1 MEYKEAIEITGIDT
15 NGKSIEEIKREL
27 RLLVSKYHPDNKYGN
42 ENKFKLYNEAKE
54 VILTTLQESKEKANV
69 VVVTE
74 QEKTE
79 EPKVSEQ
86 RNITGTYDLE
96 DIEKAIKSTA
106 TKIYIKI
113 PIEYGLFYKEQQV
126 VYIEFNRDKREYQA
140 DIKIPRKQ
148 SVFLKKIRIGEKEI
162 AVANLNNKGVEEVT
176 RLSAIEL
183 NKYIKLNLS
192 IQLISE

>member
-15 NGKSIEEIKREL
+15 RDKSIEEIKREL

-42 ENKFKLYNEAKE
+42 ENKFKVYNEAKG
-54 VILTTLQESKEKANV
+54 VILTTLQESKEKATV

-162 AVANLNNKGVEEVT
+162 AVANLNNKGVEEVI

>member
-42 ENKFKLYNEAKE
+42 ESKFILYNEAKE
-54 VILTTLQESKEKANV
+54 VILTTLQESKEKATV
-69 VVVTE
+69 LEE
-74 QEKTE
+74 QEKAE

-96 DIEKAIKSTA
+96 DTEKAIKSTA

-126 VYIEFNRDKREYQA
+126 VYIEFIRNKRDYQA

-148 SVFLKKIRIGEKEI
+148 SIFLKKIRIGEKEI
-162 AVANLNNKGVEEVT
+162 AVTNLNNKGAEEVT
-176 RLSAIEL
+176 LLSAIEL

-192 IQLISE
+192 IQLISG

>member
-15 NGKSIEEIKREL
+15 RDKSIEEIKREL

-42 ENKFKLYNEAKE
+42 ENKFKVYNEAKE
-54 VILTTLQESKEKANV
+54 VILTTLQESKEKATV
-69 VVVTE
+69 VVEE

-113 PIEYGLFYKEQQV
+113 PIEYGLFYREQQV
-126 VYIEFNRDKREYQA
+126 VYIEFNRNKREYQA
-140 DIKIPRKQ
+140 DINIPRKQ
-148 SVFLKKIRIGEKEI
+148 SIFLKKIRIGEKEI
-162 AVANLNNKGVEEVT
+162 AVANLNNKVVEEVT
-176 RLSAIEL
+176 SLSAIEL

-192 IQLISE
+192 IQLVSE

>member
-54 VILTTLQESKEKANV
+54 VILTTLQESKEKATV
-69 VVVTE
+69 LEE
-74 QEKTE
+74 QEKAE

-96 DIEKAIKSTA
+96 DTEKAIKSTA

-126 VYIEFNRDKREYQA
+126 VYIEFIRNKRDYQA

-148 SVFLKKIRIGEKEI
+148 SIFLKKIRIGEKEI
-162 AVANLNNKGVEEVT
+162 AVTNLNNKGAEEVT

-192 IQLISE
+192 IQLISG

>member
-15 NGKSIEEIKREL
+15 RDKSIEEIKREL

-42 ENKFKLYNEAKE
+42 ENKFKVYNEAKE
-54 VILTTLQESKEKANV
+54 VILTTLQESKEKATV
-69 VVVTE
+69 VVEE

-113 PIEYGLFYKEQQV
+113 PIEYGLFYREQQV
-126 VYIEFNRDKREYQA
+126 VYIEFNRNKREYQA
-140 DIKIPRKQ
+140 DINIPRKQ
-148 SVFLKKIRIGEKEI
+148 SIFLKKIRIGEKEI
-162 AVANLNNKGVEEVT
+162 AVANLNNKVVEEVT

-192 IQLISE
+192 IQLVSE

>member
-42 ENKFKLYNEAKE
+42 ESKFILYNEAKE
-54 VILTTLQESKEKANV
+54 VILTTLQESKEKATV
-69 VVVTE
+69 LEE
-74 QEKTE
+74 QEKAE

-96 DIEKAIKSTA
+96 DTEKAIKSTA

-126 VYIEFNRDKREYQA
+126 VYIEFIRNKRDYQA

-148 SVFLKKIRIGEKEI
+148 SIFLKKIRIGEKEI
-162 AVANLNNKGVEEVT
+162 AVTNLNNKGAEEVT

-192 IQLISE
+192 IQLISG

>member
-42 ENKFKLYNEAKE
+42 ESKFILYNEAKE
-54 VILTTLQESKEKANV
+54 VILTTLQESKEKATV
-69 VVVTE
+69 LEE
-74 QEKTE
+74 QEKAE

-86 RNITGTYDLE
+86 RNITGKYDLE
-96 DIEKAIKSTA
+96 DTEKAIKSTV

-126 VYIEFNRDKREYQA
+126 VYIEFIRNKRDYQA

-148 SVFLKKIRIGEKEI
+148 SIFLKKIRIGEKEI
-162 AVANLNNKGVEEVT
+162 AVTNLNNKGAEEVT

-192 IQLISE
+192 IQLISG

>member
-42 ENKFKLYNEAKE
+42 ESKFILYNEAKE
-54 VILTTLQESKEKANV
+54 VILTTLQESKEKATV
-69 VVVTE
+69 LEE
-74 QEKTE
+74 QEKAE

-148 SVFLKKIRIGEKEI
+148 SIFLKKIRIGEKEI
-162 AVANLNNKGVEEVT
+162 AVTNLNNKGAEEVT

-192 IQLISE
+192 IQLISG

>member
-42 ENKFKLYNEAKE
+42 ENKFKVYNEAKE
-54 VILTTLQESKEKANV
+54 VILTTLQESKEKATV
-69 VVVTE
+69 VVEE

-113 PIEYGLFYKEQQV
+113 PIEYGLFYREQQV
-126 VYIEFNRDKREYQA
+126 VYIEFNRNKREYQA
-140 DIKIPRKQ
+140 DINIPRKQ
-148 SVFLKKIRIGEKEI
+148 SIFLKKIRIGEKEI
-162 AVANLNNKGVEEVT
+162 AVANLNNKVVEEVT

-192 IQLISE
+192 IQLVSE

>member
-1 MEYKEAIEITGIDT
+1 MEYKKAIEITGIDT
-15 NGKSIEEIKREL
+15 RDKSIEEIKREL

-54 VILTTLQESKEKANV
+54 VILTTLQESKEKATV
-69 VVVTE
+69 VVEE
-74 QEKTE
+74 QKKTE

-86 RNITGTYDLE
+86 RNITETYDLE
-96 DIEKAIKSTA
+96 DTEKAIKSTA

-126 VYIEFNRDKREYQA
+126 VYIEFNRNKREYQA
-140 DIKIPRKQ
+140 DINIPRKQ
-148 SVFLKKIRIGEKEI
+148 SIFLKKIRIGEKEI
-162 AVANLNNKGVEEVT
+162 AVANLNNKVVEEVT

-192 IQLISE
+192 IQLVSE

>member
-15 NGKSIEEIKREL
+15 RDKSIEEIKREL

-42 ENKFKLYNEAKE
+42 ENKFKVYNEAKE
-54 VILTTLQESKEKANV
+54 VILTTLQESKEKATV
-69 VVVTE
+69 VVEE

-86 RNITGTYDLE
+86 RNITETYDLE
-96 DIEKAIKSTA
+96 DTEKAIKSTA

-126 VYIEFNRDKREYQA
+126 VYIEFIRNKRDYQA

-148 SVFLKKIRIGEKEI
+148 SIFLKKIRIGEKEI
-162 AVANLNNKGVEEVT
+162 AVANLNNKGAEEVT
-176 RLSAIEL
+176 RLSAIKL

>member
-42 ENKFKLYNEAKE
+42 ESKFILYNEAKE
-54 VILTTLQESKEKANV
+54 VILTTLQESKEKATV
-69 VVVTE
+69 LEE
-74 QEKTE
+74 QEKAE

-96 DIEKAIKSTA
+96 DTEKAIKSTA

-126 VYIEFNRDKREYQA
+126 VYIEFIRNKRDYQA

-148 SVFLKKIRIGEKEI
+148 SIFLKKIRIGEKEI
-162 AVANLNNKGVEEVT
+162 TVANLNNKGAEEVT
-176 RLSAIEL
+176 CLSAIEL

>member
-15 NGKSIEEIKREL
+15 RDKSIEEIKREL

-54 VILTTLQESKEKANV
+54 VILTTLQESKEKATV
-69 VVVTE
+69 VVEE

-86 RNITGTYDLE
+86 RNITETYDLE
-96 DIEKAIKSTA
+96 DTEKAIKSTA

-126 VYIEFNRDKREYQA
+126 VYIEFNRNKREYQA

-148 SVFLKKIRIGEKEI
+148 SIFLKKIRIGEKEI
-162 AVANLNNKGVEEVT
+162 AVTNLNNKGAEEVT
-176 RLSAIEL
+176 CLSAIEL